1 MKQVCMLFMV
11 IALFILAPT
20 NVQAAG
26 INTLRFQEG
35 IVIQVPNS
43 WILLPGDKNT
53 ILVALRY
60 DSGGSPA
67 ALLRITKT
75 DANLGFTHTDIG
87 KMSASD
93 KKDFLSGFVESYLK
107 SVSVQSDIEDRKVL
121 VSEIDDQNGFQ
132 TISIISS
139 GVAAGEKIIITT
151 KIIGFKEHSVQYT
164 LWAKRAELE
173 KNVKEFSAIEASFMP
188 GKAR

>member
-1 MKQVCMLFMV
+1 MKKVCMLFMV
-11 IALFILAPT
+11 IALFVLAPAS
-20 NVQAAG
+20 VQAAG

-35 IVIQVPNS
+35 IVIQVPDS

-53 ILVALRY
+53 ILAALRY

-75 DANLGFTHTDIG
+75 AIDLGFTHTDIG

-93 KKDFLSGFVESYLK
+93 KKDFLSGFVDSYLK
-107 SVSVQSDIEDRKVL
+107 SVSAQSDIENRKVL
-121 VSEIDDQNGFQ
+121 VSEINDQNGFQ
-132 TISIISS
+132 AISIISS
-139 GVAAGEKIIITT
+139 GVAAGENIIINA
-151 KIIGFKEHSVQYT
+151 KIIGFKDHSVQYT
-164 LWAKRAELE
+164 LWVKRAELE

-188 GKAR
+188 GKVR